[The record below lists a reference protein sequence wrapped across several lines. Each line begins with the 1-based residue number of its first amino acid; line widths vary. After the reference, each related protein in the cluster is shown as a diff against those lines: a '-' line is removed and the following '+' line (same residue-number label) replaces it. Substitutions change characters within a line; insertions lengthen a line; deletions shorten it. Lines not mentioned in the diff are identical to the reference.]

1 MIKLTVAIA
10 GLAAITGCSDIRDR
24 DIAMNDARDRPLDI
38 ARAEETLPMADSAA
52 PAPDTQPPP
61 RKAKPRTAKVP
72 DPETSSTPE
81 AVGTAKPAPDSVT
94 SSQPSV
100 EPDPA
105 PVSEPVPASEP
116 APGPEPPPAPQ
127 PSSESSEET
136 DLGAYAPYPT
146 GTPASDTAGASPAE
160 TAVQAGDTASL
171 PGPEPDST
179 WAADT
184 VATNTRSADAT
195 GILETG
201 TVIHAALE
209 DSIHSRHDVSG
220 KVVTG
225 RVMQNVTGPDGL
237 TLIAAGSPVQF
248 TVTQVK
254 PGRGNR
260 PGVLEV
266 RVDSIT
272 IDGQPRKLE
281 AEIQPISHELRG
293 RGVTGDEAAKVAVGA
308 AGGAVAG
315 RVIGGNTKGAVIGG
329 VVGAAGGAVVASETA
344 ARDVVVKARTPVAF
358 VLTAPLVT
366 RGEVPTSASSSPDP

>member
-1 MIKLTVAIA
+1 MLKLTIAIA
-10 GLAAITGCSDIRDR
+10 GLAAITGCSDFRDR

-38 ARAEETLPMADSAA
+38 ARAEDTLPVADSVV
-52 PAPDTQPPP
+52 PAPDTQAPP

-72 DPETSSTPE
+72 DPEPSSTPE
-81 AVGTAKPAPDSVT
+81 AVDTAKPAPDSVT

-116 APGPEPPPAPQ
+116 APSPEPPTAPEPPPVPES
-127 PSSESSEET
+127 SSESSEET
-136 DLGAYAPYPT
+136 DIGAYTPYPT
-146 GTPASDTAGASPAE
+146 ATPAPDTAGASPAD
-160 TAVQAGDTASL
+160 TAVQSGDTAS
-171 PGPEPDST
+171 PRSPEPDST

-195 GILETG
+195 GTLATG

-329 VVGAAGGAVVASETA
+329 VVGAAGGAVVASKTA

-366 RGEVPTSASSSPDP
+366 AR

>member
-1 MIKLTVAIA
+1 MIKLTIAIA
-10 GLAAITGCSDIRDR
+10 SLAAITGCSDIRDR
-24 DIAMNDARDRPLDI
+24 DIPMNDARDRPLDI
-38 ARAEETLPMADSAA
+38 ASAEETLPMADSAA
-52 PAPDTQPPP
+52 PAPDTRAPP
-61 RKAKPRTAKVP
+61 RKAKRRTAPVP
-72 DPETSSTPE
+72 DPEPSSAPE
-81 AVGTAKPAPDSVT
+81 VVDTAKPAPDSVT
-94 SSQPSV
+94 PSQPSV
-100 EPDPA
+100 APDPA
-105 PVSEPVPASEP
+105 PIPESAPASEP
-116 APGPEPPPAPQ
+116 APSPEPPPAPE
-127 PSSESSEET
+127 PSSEPSGET
-136 DLGAYAPYPT
+136 DTGAYAPYPT
-146 GTPASDTAGASPAE
+146 AEPAPDTAGSSPAD
-160 TAVQAGDTASL
+160 TAVQSADTAT
-171 PGPEPDST
+171 PPVPEPDSAS
-179 WAADT
+179 AADT
-184 VATNTRSADAT
+184 VAARTPSPDAT
-195 GILETG
+195 GTLAAG

-220 KVVTG
+220 KAVTG

-260 PGVLEV
+260 RGVLEI
-266 RVDSIT
+266 RVDSIS
-272 IDGQPRKLE
+272 IDSQPRKLE
-281 AEIQPISHELRG
+281 AKIQPVSHELRG

-366 RGEVPTSASSSPDP
+366 AR